1 MVFYLKIN
9 KGEKYYEKIMLC
21 NINITNDNLLMFC

>member
-21 NINITNDNLLMFC
+21 NITNDNLLMFC